1 MADGD
6 GGVPLEKHKG
16 EWFADYVAPSDDYRL
31 FPGKR
36 NACRVKQ
43 FHDSLRRARLK
54 SGPSGYKPSD
64 VIGVKTVNVFFRRH
78 GLNDRMLVKM
88 SGKRELNKDA
98 VDRRVVI

>member
-16 EWFADYVAPSDDYRL
+16 EGFADYVAPSDNYRL
-31 FPGKR
+31 FPRKR
-36 NACRVKQ
+36 NACCIKQ

-64 VIGVKTVNVFFRRH
+64 VIGVKTVNVFLGRY
-78 GLNDRMLVKM
+78 GQNDRMLVNM
-88 SGKRELNKDA
+88 SGKRELKKDT